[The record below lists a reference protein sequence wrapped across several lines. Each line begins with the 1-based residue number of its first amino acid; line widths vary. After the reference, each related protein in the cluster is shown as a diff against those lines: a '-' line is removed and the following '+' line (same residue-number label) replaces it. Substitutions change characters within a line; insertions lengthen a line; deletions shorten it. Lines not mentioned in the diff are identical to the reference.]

1 MPTILVVEDNAHGAE
16 MLLLLLDS
24 EGYRVIH
31 AADGEQAL
39 AKAKAE
45 KPDLITLDV
54 RMPKMDGFEV
64 CRRLRADPATAQI
77 PVLMVTAMTAQ
88 EDLEQGIA
96 AGADDFISKPV
107 RKLELVAR
115 VRSLLKIGQFKGELD
130 RTLAY
135 LNDLKKL

>member
-16 MLLLLLDS
+16 MLMLLLDS
-24 EGYRVIH
+24 EGYRVVH
-31 AADGEQAL
+31 AGDGEEAL

-88 EDLEQGIA
+88 GDLEQGLA

-115 VRSLLKIGQFKGELD
+115 VRSLIRAGQFKSELD